1 MSERWAGRRV
11 AIVAGCRTPFCK
23 AGTVFRDMTAID
35 LGVVAVREVV
45 NRAELNPNEID
56 ELVYGTVVH
65 SVTAPNIAREVLLR
79 SGLPPSVP
87 AFTVSRACA
96 SSSSASAASS
106 RFTSTSSTDISA
118 VRKRS
123 SRVTRTACAEAAIS
137 SASRSK
143 HASTTA

>member
-79 SGLPPSVP
+79 SGLPPSHSSFP
-87 AFTVSRACA
+87 VSLACP
-96 SSSSASAASS
+96 SAHQAL
-106 RFTSTSSTDISA
+106 TSSPAPIA
-118 VRKRS
+118 
-123 SRVTRTACAEAAIS
+123 
-137 SASRSK
+137 
-143 HASTTA
+143 